1 MRVDISRILDP
12 SRGIVLFS
20 SGSGSA
26 SARWMGAGP
35 AQLGS
40 FDVEIE
46 VPEEVVEWRTAT
58 SADTA
63 ISGSFESDSNVRID
77 CEVMSFD
84 AGDDSVVQVR
94 LGSDVL
100 LVEVVSRRSDLSV
113 GDLISFTVP
122 EVQLYPYDL

>member
-1 MRVDISRILDP
+1 
-12 SRGIVLFS
+12 
-20 SGSGSA
+20 
-26 SARWMGAGP
+26 MGAGP